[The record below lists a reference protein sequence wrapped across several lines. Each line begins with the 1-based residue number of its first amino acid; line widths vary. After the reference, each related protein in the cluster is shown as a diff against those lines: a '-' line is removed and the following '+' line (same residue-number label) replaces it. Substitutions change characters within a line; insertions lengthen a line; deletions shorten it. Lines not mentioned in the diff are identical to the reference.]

1 MLATPATHV
10 GLVRAGL
17 PAITESNQAVDFL
30 DDSPLE
36 LYQDRIGVL
45 DHAGTEHAG
54 QRGPGAI
61 ITIKPMLTNCDNAG
75 SNLQRKRKKMSHRFQ
90 SAGDSE
96 RRLSGR
102 LDLLNGHSFRD
113 LRQNQSMTFL
123 DLKHA

>member
-75 SNLQRKRKKMSHRFQ
+75 SNLQRKRKKMSHRFLF
-90 SAGDSE
+90 S
-96 RRLSGR
+96 
-102 LDLLNGHSFRD
+102 LLVVVVLVVGLEMQLAAEQAVCCSILHM
-113 LRQNQSMTFL
+113 L
-123 DLKHA
+123 